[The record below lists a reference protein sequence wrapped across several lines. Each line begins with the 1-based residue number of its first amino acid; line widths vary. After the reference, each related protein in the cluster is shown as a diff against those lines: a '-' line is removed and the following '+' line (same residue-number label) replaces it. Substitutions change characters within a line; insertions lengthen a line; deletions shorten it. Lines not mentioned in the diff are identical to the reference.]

1 MKQVNAGVCL
11 ALLVLSLGISATSAI
26 GDDVKNQA
34 AWDKLKRLSPGQQIQ
49 VVQNG
54 AQSTTGN
61 FRSVTDEAIVVS
73 AATGDQTITRQSVVR
88 VSTKG
93 SGHRARNA
101 VIGAGIGAGA
111 GAGIG
116 AAVGGCGQGTACIG
130 ASRGQITGVVA
141 AVGALVGAAVGALL
155 PSGGWHEVYRAR

>member
-1 MKQVNAGVCL
+1 MKRVKGSVCL
-11 ALLVLSLGISATSAI
+11 ALLVLSLGMAMTPAL

-34 AWDKLKRLSPGQQIQ
+34 AWDKLKQLSIGQQIQ

-54 AQSTTGN
+54 AQSTNGN

-73 AATGDQTITRQSVVR
+73 AATGEQTISRQSVLR

-93 SGHRARNA
+93 PGHRARNA
-101 VIGAGIGAGA
+101 LIGAGIGAGA

-130 ASRGQITGVVA
+130 ATKGEITGVIA
-141 AVGALVGAAVGALL
+141 AVGVIVGAVVGAVL
-155 PSGGWHEVYRAR
+155 PTGGWHEIYRAR

>member
-1 MKQVNAGVCL
+1 MKRAKGSVCL
-11 ALLVLSLGISATSAI
+11 GLLVLALGMAAAPAR
-26 GDDVKNQA
+26 GDDVKNQP
-34 AWDKLKRLSPGQQIQ
+34 AWDKLKKLSVGQQIQ

-54 AQSTTGN
+54 AQSTTGS

-73 AATGDQTITRQSVVR
+73 AATGEQTISRQSVVR

-130 ASRGQITGVVA
+130 ATRGEITGVVA
-141 AVGALVGAAVGALL
+141 GVGAIVGAIVGAVL